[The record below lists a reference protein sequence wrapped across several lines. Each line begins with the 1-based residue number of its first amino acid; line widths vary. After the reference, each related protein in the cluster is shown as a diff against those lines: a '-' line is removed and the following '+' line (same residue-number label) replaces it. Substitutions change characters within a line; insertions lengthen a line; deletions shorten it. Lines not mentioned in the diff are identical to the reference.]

1 MESSFFSL
9 FDGLVDA
16 IALPYAGLLLVFV
29 VSLLSST
36 LLPMGSEA
44 VLLAYINGVPDFFWQ
59 ALVFATAGNTLGG
72 VITFWMGMGAEA
84 LYERYARSGQKG
96 RWSRRAHA
104 WVERWG
110 APVLLLSWLP
120 VVGDPLCAVAG
131 WLRLPFWRSFF
142 YIAVGKALR
151 YGALALS
158 AQWFLASG

>member
-1 MESSFFSL
+1 MESSFLSL
-9 FDGLVDA
+9 FNGLADA
-16 IALPYAGLLLVFV
+16 IAPAYAGLLVVFV

-44 VLLAYINGVPDFFWQ
+44 VLLAYINSVPGFVWP
-59 ALVFATAGNTLGG
+59 ALALATAGNTLGG
-72 VITFWMGMGAEA
+72 VITFWMGRGAEA
-84 LYERYARSGQKG
+84 LYERYAAAG
-96 RWSRRAHA
+96 RQGLWSRRAHG

-142 YIAVGKALR
+142 YIAVGKGLR
-151 YGALALS
+151 YLALALS
-158 AQWFLASG
+158 AQWFFAPG